1 MESRPPESSEVPF
14 SGKRLTGGVALGL
27 AGAALGLGAWLGVTM
42 RTGQYRAF
50 LATGVALGVA
60 LGVRLVAGRG
70 GVRAQLVGL
79 GVSLPAIALGQ
90 YLAICLLWRDV
101 GLKEAALKHSPPP
114 GLLVGFDRF
123 VEGWVRLWDPRRE
136 AIFLVVS
143 LVTVLW
149 LLRRRRIAPRP

>member
-1 MESRPPESSEVPF
+1 MPF
-14 SGKRLTGGVALGL
+14 EGARLAGGVGLGL
-27 AGAALGLGAWLGVTM
+27 LGAAIGLGAWLGVTL

-60 LGVRLVAGRG
+60 LGVRFCARLG

-79 GVSLPAIALGQ
+79 GLALPAIALGQ

-101 GLKEAALKHSPPP
+101 GLKEAALKHTAPP
-114 GLLVGFDRF
+114 GLLVGLDRF
-123 VEGWVRLWDPRRE
+123 LEGWLRLWDPRRE

-143 LVTVLW
+143 LATVLW
-149 LLRRRRIAPRP
+149 LLRRRRPPRA